1 VPTKRTKRTP
11 EKVGISAEA
20 IEAWRR
26 ADMKALHR
34 ACDLLPCEPSPLP
47 AHLTAYGVGPGG
59 PPVGCNAF
67 WRRAWP
73 KAQALQRALLEIAG
87 PPGELGRLE

>member
-20 IEAWRR
+20 IEAWKR
-26 ADMKALHR
+26 ADFLALHR

-47 AHLTAYGVGPGG
+47 MGMHGYGVRPSG
-59 PPVGCNAF
+59 PPPYNCKAF
-67 WRRAWP
+67 WRRGWAR
-73 KAQALQRALLEIAG
+73 AQALQRALLAIAG
-87 PPGELGRLE
+87 PPGE